1 MVLEG
6 CAGGTGWNTAVR
18 RWTELER
25 AYGFETSVSTDPCLD
40 GTKLTFVH
48 SRALPTE
55 GRRAAVAKWTEWGRK
70 PDKPPTVELESIKA
84 DWKKWWVALAPEW
97 HQKNDVGEL
106 VQGGQGLWGDLVHP
120 GANGI
125 LMVLLVLVWW
135 REKEESASESWLA
148 AVRDVGWVLDELL
161 AEAEIR

>member
-25 AYGFETSVSTDPCLD
+25 AYGFETS
-40 GTKLTFVH
+40 

-55 GRRAAVAKWTEWGRK
+55 GRPAAVAKWTKWGRK

-84 DWKKWWVALAPEW
+84 DWKKWWVVLAPEW
-97 HQKNDVGEL
+97 RQKNDVGEL
-106 VQGGQGLWGDLVHP
+106 VQGGQGPWGDLVHP

-135 REKEESASESWLA
+135 CEKEESASESWLA

-161 AEAEIR
+161 AEAETR